1 MSKVALLVGVSKY
14 QPGLPALP
22 SVIED
27 VGAMERVL
35 QHSEIGGFDEVKVL
49 RDPST
54 QDLRIAIYSLFAER
68 SPEDLVL
75 FYFSGHG
82 VKDQNRNLFLATPET
97 IKNKKG
103 LVVPPTAVAA
113 SYLQTQINDSRSEH
127 EVIILDCCYSGAI
140 AKGLTAKDEGEV
152 NIEAQLGGKGRAIL
166 TSSTAVQSS
175 FQQEGALSIYTQ
187 YLVEG
192 METGAADLDND
203 GRISTDE
210 LHQYAS
216 KKVQQASP
224 AMTPQFYPVEEG
236 YKIYLARSPQD
247 DPKLRYRKEAQ
258 KRAEKGEFSLI
269 GRRILARLQIELEIS
284 TEEAATIEEEILR
297 PYREFQQ
304 KLQEYE
310 QAFREVVEQA
320 YPLSE
325 FTRKE
330 LQDFQK
336 LLELRDEDIIPIEAQ
351 FSPSE
356 SIVPE
361 SDSEPEVIEYESE
374 QIFIESVPESKPKN
388 ETKSQPSSKTI
399 NNKQLHMLEFDV
411 MTVQVMQAGLF
422 GFSSKVELNLSRS
435 QAQYF
440 TEDLGNGITLDLAYI
455 LGGSFLMGSPKSEK
469 NSYENERPQHKVTV
483 PAFFMGKFQ
492 ITQAQWKAIAS
503 LPKIKCDLNPNPSNF
518 KGDDRP
524 VEQVSWEDAVEF
536 CQRLSKYTGKEYRL
550 PSEAEWEYACRAGTT
565 TPFHF
570 GDTITTDL
578 ANYDGNYTCANGPKG
593 EYRQKTTSVGNFP
606 PNAFGLY
613 DMHGNVREWCQDDWY
628 GNYENASTEL
638 NAWFS
643 DISNKKVVR
652 SGSWG
657 DDPDN
662 CRSAIRYDIARVIR
676 KNVIGLRVV
685 CVCRL

>member
-1 MSKVALLVGVSKY
+1 MSRVALLVGVSEY
-14 QPGLPALP
+14 QTGLPGLP
-22 SVIED
+22 SVLED

-35 QHSEIGGFDEVKVL
+35 QHPEIGGFDEVKVL
-49 RDPST
+49 RDPNT
-54 QDLRIAIYSLFAER
+54 QDLRIAIYNLFAER

-97 IKNKKG
+97 IKSQRG

-152 NIEAQLGGKGRAIL
+152 DIIAELGGKGRAIL

-192 METGAADLDND
+192 METGVADLDND

-224 AMTPQFYPVEEG
+224 AMAPQFYPVEEG
-236 YKIYLARSPQD
+236 YKIFLAHSAQN

-258 KRAEKGEFSLI
+258 KRAEKGKFSLI
-269 GRRILARLQIELEIS
+269 GRRILDRLQIELELS
-284 TEEAATIEEEILR
+284 PEESKTIEEEILR

-310 QAFREVVEQA
+310 QVFKEVVEQE

-325 FTRKE
+325 YTRNE

-336 LLELRDEDIIPIEAQ
+336 LLELRDEDISTIEAQ
-351 FSPSE
+351 FAPK
-356 SIVPE
+356 I
-361 SDSEPEVIEYESE
+361 EP
-374 QIFIESVPESKPKN
+374 KT
-388 ETKSQPSSKTI
+388 ETKSNT
-399 NNKQLHMLEFDV
+399 KQLQVFEFDV
-411 MTVQVMQAGLF
+411 VTVKVQD
-422 GFSSKVELNLSRS
+422 GFFNLGSKKVKLNRSRS

-440 TEDLGNGITLDLAYI
+440 TEDLGNGVTLDMVSI
-455 LGGSFLMGSPKSEK
+455 PGGGFLMGTEDEEIERLIKKFGDDFREEK
-469 NSYENERPQHKVTV
+469 PQHKVTV
-483 PAFFMGKFQ
+483 QSFFMGRFQ
-492 ITQAQWKAIAS
+492 ITQAQWKEISS
-503 LPKIKCDLNPNPSNF
+503 LPTIECDLKPDPANF
-518 KGDDRP
+518 TGDDRP
-524 VEQVSWEDAVEF
+524 VEQVSWAEAVEF
-536 CQRLSKYTGKEYRL
+536 CRRLSKLTGKEYRL

-570 GDTITTDL
+570 GETISTEL
-578 ANYDGNYTCANGPKG
+578 ANYRGTDWKTNNKVYAGNYGEGAKG
-593 EYRQKTTSVGNFP
+593 IYRGQTTPVGYFKVA
-606 PNAFGLY
+606 NAFGLS
-613 DMHGNVREWCQDDWY
+613 DMHGNVWEWCEDDWHE
-628 GNYENASTEL
+628 NYETAPNDGNVWLSES
-638 NAWFS
+638 N
-643 DISNKKVVR
+643 NKKINYYGGTKIR
-652 SGSWG
+652 RGGSWL
-657 DDPDN
+657 PHSYF
-662 CRSAIRYDIARVIR
+662 CRSAFRFCDPNRDSYYDI
-676 KNVIGLRVV
+676 GFRVV
-685 CVCRL
+685 CVAPRIT